1 MKKRSLF
8 LVSLSLL
15 LALALPLTA
24 FAMSRESLLLSKDRA
39 EAQAELDNLSPD
51 EVMEKIRTKQ
61 NMNKLVQYTVNEYEH
76 IQTLQKKTDEELFSD
91 GYSQKEILSIRNY
104 EQIFDDHIQVLSS
117 LDDNSLR
124 RFNYSDEQISI
135 IRRYAGTPAQRYAM
149 AATCNISVDVDRC
162 SYNSSTKRTSGRV
175 TTSFVWYGVPVI
187 KLKDT
192 LATGWNEW
200 YLAGKTANIK
210 YQYIYN
216 SNSKWQAP
224 TFVPGSDGGT
234 SLGCGYAFDTSLDD
248 NYYYAVEGFEVFSLD
263 TSGAKDLHATGLYAK
278 RNVSWFPTITFS
290 YHGVSVDISVDSL
303 NQSYRGGDSKRVE
316 Y

>member
-1 MKKRSLF
+1 
-8 LVSLSLL
+8 
-15 LALALPLTA
+15 
-24 FAMSRESLLLSKDRA
+24 
-39 EAQAELDNLSPD
+39 
-51 EVMEKIRTKQ
+51 
-61 NMNKLVQYTVNEYEH
+61 
-76 IQTLQKKTDEELFSD
+76 
-91 GYSQKEILSIRNY
+91 
-104 EQIFDDHIQVLSS
+104 
-117 LDDNSLR
+117 
-124 RFNYSDEQISI
+124 
-135 IRRYAGTPAQRYAM
+135 M

-162 SYNSSTKRTSGRV
+162 IYNANTKRTSGRV
-175 TTSFVWYGVPVI
+175 TTSFVWYGIPVI

-234 SLGCGYAFDTSLDD
+234 SLGCGYAFDTSIDD
-248 NYYYAVEGFEVFSLD
+248 NYYYAVEGFEIFSLD

-278 RNVSWFPTITFS
+278 RILGSFPTISLS
-290 YHGVSVDISVDSL
+290 YKGLSVSISVDNV
-303 NQSYRGGDSKRVE
+303 NQAYRGADSKRVE